1 MNMSLLRTT
10 LFALGCL
17 PLMASAFE
25 LTPQQL
31 ANVALKTT
39 TVSERSVAES
49 FHVSGTLRADQKRIY
64 MVAPMVESIV
74 TSLSVVANDRV
85 KKGDMLA
92 YLHSNSLGKA
102 QAEYLESL
110 ARYQLA
116 ESDLKRIK
124 GLRADGV
131 VSQSRLLE
139 VESRFKMARVMRDQR
154 YRGLTLVGLS
164 EAQIEQLSV
173 DPGDIADLLIYSPVD
188 GVLLDV
194 NVENGQMLQA
204 GEAAFR
210 IADLA
215 VLWAEVRIPLS
226 RLASVVMGSEV
237 MLSVP
242 AYPDQ
247 RFSGVLDS
255 LGGEVDSASQTVI
268 GRVVVDNSQQLLKPG
283 MYLQADLQGRHS
295 SGIMVPHN
303 ALFRRGNDSY
313 LFVVEGGDNFT
324 PVKVV
329 TGLKNADFT
338 QIVSGISENAKVVI
352 EGVADLKGHWLYQ
365 GEE

>member
-1 MNMSLLRTT
+1 MNISFLKTT

-17 PLMASAFE
+17 PFMASAFE
-25 LTPQQL
+25 LTPQQM
-31 ANVALKTT
+31 ANLKLNTSI
-39 TVSERSVAES
+39 VNESSVAES
-49 FHVSGTLRADQKRIY
+49 FYVSGTLRADQQRVY
-64 MVAPMVESIV
+64 MVAPMVESVV
-74 TSLSVVANDRV
+74 TSLSVVGNSVV
-85 KKGDMLA
+85 KKGDLLA

-116 ESDLKRIK
+116 EGDLARMK

-139 VESRFKMARVMRDQR
+139 AESHFKMAQVMRDQR

-164 EAQIEQLSV
+164 EDQIEQLSIH
-173 DPGDIADLLIYSPVD
+173 PGDIADFLLYSPAD

-210 IADLA
+210 IADLS

-226 RLASVVMGSEV
+226 RLARVVLGSEV
-237 MLSVP
+237 TLSLP

-247 RFSGVLDS
+247 RFSGVLHS
-255 LGGEVDSASQTVI
+255 LAGEVDSASQTVI
-268 GRVVVDNSQQLLKPG
+268 GRVVAKNPQQLLKPG
-283 MYLQADLQGRHS
+283 MYLQAELQGQRTK
-295 SGIMVPHN
+295 GIMAPIS
-303 ALFRRGNDSY
+303 ALFRSGNDSY
-313 LFVVEGGDNFT
+313 LFVVDGENSFT

-329 TGLKNADFT
+329 TGLKGADFI
-338 QIVSGISENAKVVI
+338 QVISGINANTTVVT

-365 GEE
+365 GGE